1 MINEDDQPLPQVR
14 LYTSVGEFLI
24 ELYPDRAPVSV
35 QNFLEYVKNGFYDN
49 TLFHRV
55 VDNFI
60 VQCGG
65 FEPGMIQKTT
75 RAPIENESGNGLLNQ
90 RGTVAMAR
98 LPTDPD
104 SATSQFFINTRD
116 NSILDYFA
124 DTPDGRGYCVFGSVI
139 EGMEVVE
146 RIEGAPTRTVGEHND
161 VPLKDIVLQR
171 AQLL

>member
-1 MINEDDQPLPQVR
+1 MTNEDDQPLPQVR

-24 ELYPDRAPVSV
+24 ELYPDRAPAAVE
-35 QNFLEYVKNGFYDN
+35 NFLEYVKDDFYTD

-75 RAPIENESGNGLLNQ
+75 RAPIKNESIDGLLNQ

-116 NSILDYFA
+116 NSILDYSA
-124 DTPDGRGYCVFGSVI
+124 DTPDGWGYCVFGRVI
-139 EGMEVVE
+139 EGMEIVE
-146 RIEGAPTRTVGEHND
+146 RIEGVPTRTVGEHQD
-161 VPLKDIVLQR
+161 VPIKDIVLQR
-171 AQLL
+171 VALI